1 MDGCTGR
8 TAAWTRT
15 PTEKGVYSVMDLEII
30 SSLEKKIDSLI
41 EYCTNL
47 REEKKSLEETL
58 AGVQSEN
65 SRLATELSMLEEE
78 RKGIGERVERMLQR
92 IDGMESAYGQG
103 DHPVEQQKFQEENG

>member
-1 MDGCTGR
+1 
-8 TAAWTRT
+8 
-15 PTEKGVYSVMDLEII
+15 MDLEII

-58 AGVQSEN
+58 SGVQAEN
-65 SRLATELSMLEEE
+65 SRLASKLSMLEEE

-92 IDGMESAYGQG
+92 IDGMENGHSEGEA
-103 DHPVEQQKFQEENG
+103 PVEQEMFQAENP